1 MGGFEPKPV
10 READLVEARRVS
22 RLYNQQQMDSKIP
35 IRPMTHAIIHM
46 PDDCENFQ
54 VQSESISA
62 YVFENFMRF
71 FRNVFTSGYM
81 PLEQLI
87 NRLYERYKYR
97 LNTTEDGSIINNK
110 VEFDIQVK
118 KWEMK
123 HSNQKIVTEHNN
135 LKSEEEM
142 KSITFPNFKLTN
154 RFPNNVVL
162 MRNNAVVVVDDI
174 SQDPQ
179 GRNIFKI
186 FGPKFDQVY
195 PAFRTPYES
204 AKYFTFVATKI
215 RETGG
220 EYNVNSIKCK
230 LFVTPLDVTLDLK
243 EIPDILKTRNQ
254 KWFVTPLR
262 HTIS

>member
-1 MGGFEPKPV
+1 LENVLLLQYLKLLMGGFEPKPV

-62 YVFENFMRF
+62 YIFENFMRF
-71 FRNVFTSGYM
+71 FRNIFTSGYM

-123 HSNQKIVTEHNN
+123 HSNKKIVIEHNN
-135 LKSEEEM
+135 QEGRRNE
-142 KSITFPNFKLTN
+142 INYFP
-154 RFPNNVVL
+154 
-162 MRNNAVVVVDDI
+162 
-174 SQDPQ
+174 
-179 GRNIFKI
+179 KI
-186 FGPKFDQVY
+186 
-195 PAFRTPYES
+195 
-204 AKYFTFVATKI
+204 
-215 RETGG
+215 
-220 EYNVNSIKCK
+220 
-230 LFVTPLDVTLDLK
+230 
-243 EIPDILKTRNQ
+243 
-254 KWFVTPLR
+254 
-262 HTIS
+262 